1 MTAGEPQQTWR
12 VIDLINWGTDYFAK
26 KNFEN
31 PRREIEWLLS
41 DFLNCKRIDLY
52 LRFDELFSRPMLNQF
67 RAWVKRRVN
76 HEPLQYISGRAEFYG
91 LTFQV
96 NRNVLIPRP
105 ETERLVEVVLELIG
119 GDTAPRI
126 LEVGTGSGCIAVTLA
141 KELPESQILTID
153 NSPAA
158 LDLARSNTFDND
170 VANIEFRLMD
180 FLLETPETKF
190 DFVVSNPPYIP
201 QTEKNTLTPEVIKYE
216 PESALTDDQDGL
228 QFYHRFRD
236 TAPGLIEP
244 GGWLVLETGLGNHPQ
259 LAAAIFATEKF
270 LSVELIKDYNKDD
283 RVLKVQVK

>member
-41 DFLNCKRIDLY
+41 DFLDCKRIDLY

-67 RAWVKRRVN
+67 RAWVKRRIN

-91 LTFQV
+91 LTFKI

-119 GDTAPRI
+119 GAIAPRI
-126 LEVGTGSGCIAVTLA
+126 LEVGTGSGCIAVALA
-141 KELPESQILTID
+141 KELPKSQILTID
-153 NSPAA
+153 NSQAA
-158 LDLARSNTFDND
+158 LEVAQSNAVDND
-170 VANIEFRLMD
+170 VGNIEFRLMD
-180 FLLETPETKF
+180 FLLEKPDTKF

-201 QTEKNTLTPEVIKYE
+201 RAEKNTLMPEVREYE
-216 PESALTDDQDGL
+216 PESALTDDKDGL
-228 QFYHRFRD
+228 QFYRRFRA
-236 TAPGLIEP
+236 TAPGLIKP

-259 LAAAIFATEKF
+259 LAAAIFATEIF
-270 LSVELIKDYNKDD
+270 LAVELIKDYNGND
-283 RVLKVQVK
+283 RVLKVQVR

>member
-41 DFLNCKRIDLY
+41 DFLDCKRIDLY
-52 LRFDELFSRPMLNQF
+52 LRFDELFSKSMLNQF
-67 RAWVKRRVN
+67 RASVKRRIN

-91 LTFQV
+91 LTFKV
-96 NRNVLIPRP
+96 NHNVLIPRP

-119 GDTAPRI
+119 GATAPRI
-126 LEVGTGSGCIAVTLA
+126 LEVGTGSGCIAVSLA

-153 NSPAA
+153 NSQAA
-158 LDLARSNTFDND
+158 LDLAHSNALDND
-170 VANIEFRLMD
+170 VGNIEFRLMD
-180 FLLETPETKF
+180 FLLEKPDTKF

-201 QTEKNTLTPEVIKYE
+201 QAEKNTLMPEVREYE
-216 PESALTDDQDGL
+216 PESALIDDKDGL
-228 QFYHRFRD
+228 QFYRRFRD
-236 TAPGLIEP
+236 TAPSLIVP

-259 LAAAIFATEKF
+259 LAAAIFANEKF
-270 LSVELIKDYNKDD
+270 LAVELIKDYNGDD
-283 RVLKVQVK
+283 RVLKVQLR

>member
-1 MTAGEPQQTWR
+1 
-12 VIDLINWGTDYFAK
+12 
-26 KNFEN
+26 
-31 PRREIEWLLS
+31 
-41 DFLNCKRIDLY
+41 
-52 LRFDELFSRPMLNQF
+52 
-67 RAWVKRRVN
+67 
-76 HEPLQYISGRAEFYG
+76 
-91 LTFQV
+91 
-96 NRNVLIPRP
+96 
-105 ETERLVEVVLELIG
+105 
-119 GDTAPRI
+119 
-126 LEVGTGSGCIAVTLA
+126 
-141 KELPESQILTID
+141 
-153 NSPAA
+153 
-158 LDLARSNTFDND
+158 
-170 VANIEFRLMD
+170 MD